1 MKDFVYLFNL
11 FTYMELGYKI
21 NINNINKLI
30 KLINI
35 NKIDFVIVLRF
46 GYWENVKGTC
56 HCTRF
61 F

>member
-1 MKDFVYLFNL
+1 
-11 FTYMELGYKI
+11 MELGYKI